1 MNNVVRR
8 VKETKTEYELGR
20 YKKKVED
27 QQKEIQELKAQLEGY
42 QQVME
47 MDQAIIGAVLLIY
60 SVDKN
65 RPVEIK
71 KEAIT
76 RMMDEIRV
84 CVEPTEDGYKM
95 HYERIEEAGA

>member
-1 MNNVVRR
+1 MNNLKRR
-8 VKETKTEYELGR
+8 VKTTELEYELGR
-20 YKKKVED
+20 YQKKVVD

-71 KEAIT
+71 KEAI
-76 RMMDEIRV
+76 RNLMDEIRV
-84 CVEPTEDGYKM
+84 CVETTEDGYKM
-95 HYERIEEAGA
+95 HYERIEEDV